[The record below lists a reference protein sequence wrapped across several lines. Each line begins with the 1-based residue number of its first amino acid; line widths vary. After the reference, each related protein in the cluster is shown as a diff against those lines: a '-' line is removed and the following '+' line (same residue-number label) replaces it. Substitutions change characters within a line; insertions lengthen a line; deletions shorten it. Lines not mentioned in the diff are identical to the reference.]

1 MATTEKPVNWSGWP
15 AGKKFA
21 LILTHD
27 VETRKGQARC
37 LELMQLEKYFG
48 FISSFNYLCESYP
61 DNLLLREELTRN
73 GFEIGVHG
81 LQHNARLYASE
92 KRFRKNAL
100 QINKYLKEWNAVGF
114 RSPSMFH
121 NLQWIHHLDIQY
133 DASTFDTD
141 PFEPQPDPLPSIFPV
156 WIPNQDPAKGYVE
169 LPYTLP
175 QDFTLFVLLKEKS
188 IDIWKRKLD
197 WIAENGGMA
206 LVITHP
212 DYMCFSGQNPTY
224 SEYPIEYYEDFL
236 KYVQS
241 HYWNEYWNALPKDI
255 AKFWRRNAIGC
266 STINI
271 TAENAELGI

>member
-1 MATTEKPVNWSGWP
+1 MKKPANWIGWP
-15 AGKKFA
+15 KGKKFA
-21 LILTHD
+21 LVLTHD
-27 VETRKGQARC
+27 IETRLGQERC
-37 LELMQLEKYFG
+37 PGLMHLEMNYQL
-48 FISSFNYLCESYP
+48 ISSYNFLCKSYP
-61 DNLLLREELTRN
+61 DDLLLRQELRHN

-81 LQHNARLYASE
+81 IRHNARLYASE

-121 NLQWIHHLDIQY
+121 NLQWIHYLDIQY

-141 PFEPQPDPLPSIFPV
+141 PLEPQPDPLPSIFPV
-156 WIPNQDPAKGYVE
+156 WIPHQDPAKGYVE

-212 DYMCFSGQNPTY
+212 DYMCFSGKNPACN
-224 SEYPIEYYEDFL
+224 EYPIEYYEDFL
-236 KYVQS
+236 EYVRS
-241 HYWNEYWNALPKDI
+241 NYRNEYWNVLPKDI
-255 AKFWRRNAIGC
+255 AEFWRGA
-266 STINI
+266 TKM
-271 TAENAELGI
+271 E